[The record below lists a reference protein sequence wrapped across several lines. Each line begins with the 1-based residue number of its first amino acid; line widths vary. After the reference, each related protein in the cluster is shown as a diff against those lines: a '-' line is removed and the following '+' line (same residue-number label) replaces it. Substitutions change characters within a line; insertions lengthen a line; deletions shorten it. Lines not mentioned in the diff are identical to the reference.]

1 MDTNWKPA
9 QNPRRWPA
17 FISSFLTCKLFC
29 PLLHEGTTSDDNPDS
44 GPERLWIE
52 GHMNPSRTDFK
63 FNYASGRGEENI

>member
-52 GHMNPSRTDFK
+52 GHGLLVYESESD
-63 FNYASGRGEENI
+63 GLQI